1 MESAPGES
9 FCISLCASAGGATV
23 EAGAALFA
31 AASGAKADLA
41 APQRGH
47 VHVSGSAAKG
57 LPCFASS

>member
-1 MESAPGES
+1 MESAPARV
-9 FCISLCASAGGATV
+9 FAYRHVPARGGATV
-23 EAGAALFA
+23 GAGAALFA

>member
-9 FCISLCASAGGATV
+9 FCISPCTGAGGATV
-23 EAGAALFA
+23 GAGATLFA